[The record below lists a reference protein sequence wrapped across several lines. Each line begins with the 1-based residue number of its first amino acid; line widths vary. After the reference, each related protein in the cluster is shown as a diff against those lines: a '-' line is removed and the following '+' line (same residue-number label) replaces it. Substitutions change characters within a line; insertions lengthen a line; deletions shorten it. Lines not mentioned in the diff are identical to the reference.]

1 VIWPGRDKV
10 RAAVDQMEN
19 EKEMRNVSRALRF
32 QSITVCSVRPSVN
45 RPAKHVLHVGRFS
58 KH

>member
-1 VIWPGRDKV
+1 M
-10 RAAVDQMEN
+10 DQMEN

-32 QSITVCSVRPSVN
+32 QSITACSVRPSVN